1 MCLGVG
7 NAIFGSE
14 HELSKGYGSH
24 LHSFMIPQDV
34 VVTKSPKHC
43 RLPIYTGP
51 PLNEVSVY
59 TALHRILSSLI

>member
-34 VVTKSPKHC
+34 VVTKSPKHQHYY
-43 RLPIYTGP
+43 LQDI
-51 PLNEVSVY
+51 E
-59 TALHRILSSLI
+59 